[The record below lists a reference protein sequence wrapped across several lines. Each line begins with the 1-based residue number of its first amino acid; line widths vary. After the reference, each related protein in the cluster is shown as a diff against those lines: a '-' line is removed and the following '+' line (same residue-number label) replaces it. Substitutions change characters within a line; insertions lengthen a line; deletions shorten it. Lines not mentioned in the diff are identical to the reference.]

1 MRNETVQTLAAIVDR
16 LGALKAVAAQVA
28 EESEILKGELILA
41 GLPAIDGGLFRA
53 TVTHCPGRETTDW
66 KALALD
72 LTGKLNAGQLAGLLA
87 AYTTQGTPF
96 TTVRL
101 TARKGA

>member
-1 MRNETVQTLAAIVDR
+1 MKNETTQTLAAIVDR

-28 EESEILKGELILA
+28 DESEILKGELILA
-41 GLPAIDGGLFRA
+41 GVPAIDGGLFRA
-53 TVTHCPGRETTDW
+53 TVSHCPGRDSVDW
-66 KALALD
+66 KALALALGATD
-72 LTGKLNAGQLAGLLA
+72 ALVA

-101 TARKGA
+101 AARKGA

>member
-1 MRNETVQTLAAIVDR
+1 MKNETAQTLAAIVDR

-28 EESEILKGELILA
+28 DESEILKGELILA
-41 GLPAIDGGLFRA
+41 GVPAIDGGLFRA
-53 TVTHCPGRETTDW
+53 TVSHCPGRDSVDW
-66 KALALD
+66 KALALALGATDD
-72 LTGKLNAGQLAGLLA
+72 LVA

>member
-1 MRNETVQTLAAIVDR
+1 MKNETTQTLAAIVDR
-16 LGALKAVAAQVA
+16 LGALKAAAAQVA

-53 TVTHCPGRETTDW
+53 TVSHCPGRDSVDW
-66 KALALD
+66 KALALALGATD
-72 LTGKLNAGQLAGLLA
+72 ALVA

-101 TARKGA
+101 AARKGA

>member
-1 MRNETVQTLAAIVDR
+1 MKNETAQTLAAIVDR

-28 EESEILKGELILA
+28 DESEILKGELILA
-41 GLPAIDGGLFRA
+41 GVPAIDGGLFRA
-53 TVTHCPGRETTDW
+53 TVSHCPGRDSVDW
-66 KALALD
+66 KALALALGATD
-72 LTGKLNAGQLAGLLA
+72 NLVA

>member
-1 MRNETVQTLAAIVDR
+1 MKNETAQTLAAIVDR

-28 EESEILKGELILA
+28 DESEILKGELILA
-41 GLPAIDGGLFRA
+41 GVPAIDGGLFRA
-53 TVTHCPGRETTDW
+53 TVSHCPGRDSIDW
-66 KALALD
+66 KALALALGATD
-72 LTGKLNAGQLAGLLA
+72 DMVA

-101 TARKGA
+101 AARKGA

>member
-1 MRNETVQTLAAIVDR
+1 MKNETTQTLSAIVDR

-41 GLPAIDGGLFRA
+41 GVPAIDGGLFRA
-53 TVTHCPGRETTDW
+53 TVSHCPGRETTDW
-66 KALALD
+66 KALALALGATDD
-72 LTGKLNAGQLAGLLA
+72 LVA

-101 TARKGA
+101 AARKGA